1 MGGMI
6 DILRLEGEYRNV
18 RGESFSK
25 PVRPPQVL
33 PRLTEIEPKPRGTVS
48 AVSYKGNLQIPIY
61 TFYLGLIEFGLR
73 L

>member
-6 DILRLEGEYRNV
+6 DILRLEGEYRSV
-18 RGESFSK
+18 RGESSSK

-33 PRLTEIEPKPRGTVS
+33 LTLTGIEPRPRGTVS
-48 AVSYKGNLQIPIY
+48 AVSSKGNLQIPNF
-61 TFYLGLIEFGLR
+61 TFHLGLIEFGLG